1 MKDIKK
7 NFNYITIG
15 AMMIDVVFI
24 VLGMF
29 LIANPTV
36 GLNSALM
43 LIGIILLVSGLYA
56 IVKYSINNKNIFKFE
71 LIYGIASIVI
81 ESLREYVKQGDL
93 QEQIDVLR
101 KRLDELEKKV
111 QQIKK

>member
-1 MKDIKK
+1 MNDIKK

-15 AMMIDVVFI
+15 AMMLDVVFI

-43 LIGIILLVSGLYA
+43 L
-56 IVKYSINNKNIFKFE
+56 
-71 LIYGIASIVI
+71 LIM
-81 ESLREYVKQGDL
+81 
-93 QEQIDVLR
+93 
-101 KRLDELEKKV
+101 
-111 QQIKK
+111 